1 MKREQGPASRTSPHS
16 GHRARLRQRLSV
28 DPLSVADYEL
38 LELLLGY
45 GLTRRDTKPLAKE
58 LLARFTSLRGVL
70 DARPDELLD
79 VPGFGP
85 GLLHLWR
92 VLRETLARYMEGPVR
107 QREVAANP
115 ESIARMAQARLA
127 GRTEEEVW
135 VALLTQANALI
146 AWERLRQGS
155 IDHVPILPRDVF
167 AIALQRK
174 ASGIILVHNHPGG
187 NTTPS
192 QPDLTLTG
200 VLRQQALPLGLRL
213 LDHII
218 VTDGAC
224 YSILQSRYLRS
235 DTDPAT

>member
-1 MKREQGPASRTSPHS
+1 MC
-16 GHRARLRQRLSV
+16 
-28 DPLSVADYEL
+28 
-38 LELLLGY
+38 
-45 GLTRRDTKPLAKE
+45 
-58 LLARFTSLRGVL
+58 
-70 DARPDELLD
+70 
-79 VPGFGP
+79 
-85 GLLHLWR
+85 
-92 VLRETLARYMEGPVR
+92 
-107 QREVAANP
+107 
-115 ESIARMAQARLA
+115 
-127 GRTEEEVW
+127 
-135 VALLTQANALI
+135 
-146 AWERLRQGS
+146 WERLRQGS

>member
-1 MKREQGPASRTSPHS
+1 MHI
-16 GHRARLRQRLSV
+16 V
-28 DPLSVADYEL
+28 
-38 LELLLGY
+38 
-45 GLTRRDTKPLAKE
+45 LTRKFKRPLYTIGTLAVDGEYFCDTLEDPVRPAGQKVPGQTAVPAGVYEAVLTLSPRFKRVLPL
-58 LLARFTSLRGVL
+58 
-70 DARPDELLD
+70 LLD

>member
-1 MKREQGPASRTSPHS
+1 MKREDGPATRRPPQHS
-16 GHRARLRQRLSV
+16 GHRARLRQRLEKE
-28 DPLSVADYEL
+28 PLSVADYEL
-38 LELLLGY
+38 LEILLGY
-45 GLTRRDTKPLAKE
+45 GLPRKDTKPLAKE
-58 LLARFTSLRGVL
+58 LLARFSSLRGAL

-92 VLRETLARYMEGPVR
+92 VLRETLARYTESPVR
-107 QREVAANP
+107 RREVAADP
-115 ESIARMAQARLA
+115 ESVARMAQVRLA
-127 GRTEEEVW
+127 GSTEEEVW
-135 VALLTQANALI
+135 IALLTQANTLI

-155 IDHVPILPRDVF
+155 VAHVPIVPRDVF

-187 NTTPS
+187 SAEPS

-200 VLRQQALPLGLRL
+200 ILRQQALPLGLRL

-218 VTDGAC
+218 ITDAEC
-224 YSILQSRYLRS
+224 YSILQNRIIRS
-235 DTDPAT
+235 GVSD